1 LVGTSRESINKQ
13 LSLWQAEGL
22 ISMEQGFLT
31 INQPNDFT
39 ARLVPSKASPP
50 LPRLA

>member
-22 ISMEQGFLT
+22 ISMEHGLLT
-31 INQPNDFT
+31 INQPSDF
-39 ARLVPSKASPP
+39 AALLAPSHASLP
-50 LPRLA
+50 LRALA